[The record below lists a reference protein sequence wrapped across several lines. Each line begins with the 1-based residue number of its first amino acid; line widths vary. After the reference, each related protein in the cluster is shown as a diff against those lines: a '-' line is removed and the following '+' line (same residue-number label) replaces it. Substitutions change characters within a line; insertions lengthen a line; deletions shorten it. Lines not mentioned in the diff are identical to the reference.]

1 MYIKIMKPSG
11 GFQLLECSDYVEIMD
26 RSEDVKEVVYF
37 MKDDESCREWKV
49 EVTGDV
55 YIVNEEGKTVSY
67 YKHNQTKFK
76 VLLEETLMSNPL
88 SWIPIILRSEWSE
101 SILLVV

>member
-1 MYIKIMKPSG
+1 MVITVKLTNYYYHYYEGTFMYIKIMKPSG

-67 YKHNQTKFK
+67 YKHN
-76 VLLEETLMSNPL
+76 
-88 SWIPIILRSEWSE
+88 
-101 SILLVV
+101 

>member
-37 MKDDESCREWKV
+37 MKDD
-49 EVTGDV
+49 
-55 YIVNEEGKTVSY
+55 
-67 YKHNQTKFK
+67 
-76 VLLEETLMSNPL
+76 
-88 SWIPIILRSEWSE
+88 
-101 SILLVV
+101 